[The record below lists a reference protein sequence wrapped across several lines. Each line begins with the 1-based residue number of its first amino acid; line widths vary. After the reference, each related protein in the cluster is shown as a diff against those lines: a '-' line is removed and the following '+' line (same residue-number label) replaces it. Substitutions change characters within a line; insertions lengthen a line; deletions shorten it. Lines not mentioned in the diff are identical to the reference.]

1 MVHGGGV
8 NRHHRTLALVALPLA
23 LLACSKK
30 PASPQDLESL
40 DHELTDDAATGN
52 SRDPALTAALHDQIM
67 VDPSLA
73 QSSNATV
80 VRPPNRPDSGA
91 VPPDDVA
98 AKAVK
103 VDAGPVTPAPA
114 AKGDCPNCTTAKTA
128 LTLGALASRQ
138 ADKRTANCAPNIAY
152 SAGWATRLPA
162 ELPLYPDARV
172 VEAAG
177 ADGPACALRIVSFS
191 SSAAPGAVID
201 WYYTR
206 ATKAG
211 YNAEHQADGIRHTLG
226 GTRGNSAYMIYVT
239 ARGAGGSSVDLIS
252 NAGR

>member
-1 MVHGGGV
+1 M
-8 NRHHRTLALVALPLA
+8 NRPHQLLALVALPLA
-23 LLACSKK
+23 LLACGKK
-30 PASPQDLESL
+30 PASQQDLESL
-40 DHELTDDAATGN
+40 DHELTDDAGAGN

-67 VDPSLA
+67 VDPALA

-91 VPPDDVA
+91 VPAVDVA
-98 AKAVK
+98 AKATK
-103 VDAGPVTPAPA
+103 VDAGTVKPAPA
-114 AKGDCPNCTTAKTA
+114 AKADCPNCKPATTA
-128 LTLGALASRQ
+128 LTLGALASHQSDR
-138 ADKRTANCAPNIAY
+138 RTASCGTSVSY

-162 ELPLYPDARV
+162 DLPLYPDARV

-177 ADGPACALRIVSFS
+177 NDGPNCALRVVSFS
-191 SSAAPGAVID
+191 SSASAANVVD

-211 YNAEHQADGIRHTLG
+211 YTAEHQADGIRHTLG
-226 GTRGNSAYMIYVT
+226 GTRGNSAYMVYVT